1 MQVFL
6 KALFVA
12 TLLHVNSAYAE
23 IFSCTAP
30 DGKKVYQDYPCE
42 NGSKGESIIRSYED
56 DRRSSNETG
65 IHGSNSLIDD
75 DDKYAE
81 LMRQAAL
88 AVGREFAVDDRGLK
102 LLWGRMLNE
111 DNLKTISN
119 RSFYQYAKKSYQDI
133 SSDIE
138 KYKQQ
143 DRYLASQRSSSATG
157 SSMTGGY
164 SNQVSVA
171 TVDVCSET
179 KNHVAQ
185 LRAKKGNNYS
195 YNDSRRWN
203 DMVWDACNGTKADK
217 QVAQQRLGKNPSR
230 ESSGIAVAAPVQV
243 HSVEPRNFYDSK
255 GNLYSQ
261 PPGGGMAVDVK
272 TGRHCPV
279 FGDVVQTDKCR

>member
-1 MQVFL
+1 MRILL
-6 KALFVA
+6 KILLVA
-12 TLLHVNSAYAE
+12 TLLQVNFAYAE

-30 DGKKVYQDYPCE
+30 GGKKIYQDYPCE
-42 NGSKGESIIRSYED
+42 NGTKGESIIRSYED

-111 DNLKTISN
+111 GNLRAISN
-119 RSFYQYAKKSYQDI
+119 RSFYQYAKNSYQDI

-157 SSMTGGY
+157 SSMIM
-164 SNQVSVA
+164 Q
-171 TVDVCSET
+171 
-179 KNHVAQ
+179 
-185 LRAKKGNNYS
+185 
-195 YNDSRRWN
+195 RR
-203 DMVWDACNGTKADK
+203 
-217 QVAQQRLGKNPSR
+217 P
-230 ESSGIAVAAPVQV
+230 
-243 HSVEPRNFYDSK
+243 
-255 GNLYSQ
+255 
-261 PPGGGMAVDVK
+261 
-272 TGRHCPV
+272 
-279 FGDVVQTDKCR
+279 